1 VAEPAISK
9 HPRVL
14 AYLFFAEMWE
24 RFSFYGMRA
33 LLVLYLTKSFLFGD
47 KAAYAIYGSYSALV
61 YTTPVIGGLLA
72 DRLLGYRKAVVL
84 GGVLMALGHFAMAV
98 QNLQIFYFALALL
111 ICGNGFFKPNISSI
125 VGRLYTA
132 DDPRRDSAFTIF
144 YMGIN
149 LGALLSPLGCGY
161 LGERFGWH
169 WGFGLAG
176 IGMLVGLFVF
186 LRAQPLL
193 AGVADPPDSAL
204 LRRPSALGLS
214 AQAIVY
220 LGTVGALAVAW
231 QLMQHGRIVGTLLIA
246 FGIAVLIGLLAFLF
260 RLKDRV
266 ERQRLAVAL
275 VLTLFSV
282 VFWAFFEQA
291 GTSLSLF
298 ADRNVDRRV
307 FGFDIPASQFQS
319 VNPLFILL
327 FAPLFSALWLYL
339 ERRHKDPSTPLKFG
353 LGIVQLG
360 LGFVALYVGAAA
372 SRATGVV
379 PWFWLVLGYFLHS
392 TGELC
397 LSPIGLSMITK
408 LSPKRITGMMMGVW
422 FLSSAFAQYV
432 ASLIA
437 QLTGVKDA
445 GSAAAAMPRP
455 VDTVMVYGSV
465 FGGIAWVALAVGLL
479 VIIAAPFLARRMHGI
494 N

>member
-1 VAEPAISK
+1 
-9 HPRVL
+9 
-14 AYLFFAEMWE
+14 
-24 RFSFYGMRA
+24 
-33 LLVLYLTKSFLFGD
+33 
-47 KAAYAIYGSYSALV
+47 
-61 YTTPVIGGLLA
+61 
-72 DRLLGYRKAVVL
+72 
-84 GGVLMALGHFAMAV
+84 
-98 QNLQIFYFALALL
+98 
-111 ICGNGFFKPNISSI
+111 
-125 VGRLYTA
+125 
-132 DDPRRDSAFTIF
+132 
-144 YMGIN
+144 MGIN

-193 AGVADPPDSAL
+193 EGVADPPDTAAL
-204 LRRPSALGLS
+204 KRPLAAGIS
-214 AQAIVY
+214 AQSSVY
-220 LGTVGALAVAW
+220 LATALALVVAW
-231 QLMQHGRIVGTLLIA
+231 QLMQHDAVVGTLLVV
-246 FGIAVLIGLLAFLF
+246 FGLAVLVGLLVYLF
-260 RLKDRV
+260 RLTDRT
-266 ERQRLAVAL
+266 ERDRLGVAL

-298 ADRNVDRRV
+298 ADRNVDRTV
-307 FGFDIPASQFQS
+307 FGHLIPASQFQS

-327 FAPLFSALWLYL
+327 FAPVFSALWLYL
-339 ERRHKDPSTPLKFG
+339 ERHHKDPSTPLKFG

-360 LGFVALYVGAAA
+360 LGFVALYLGAAA
-372 SRATGVV
+372 SRATGIV

-437 QLTGVKDA
+437 QLTGVKEA
-445 GSAAAAMPRP
+445 GSVAVHVVPKP

-465 FGGIAWVALAVGLL
+465 FGGIAWVALVVGVFVVLASPL
-479 VIIAAPFLARRMHGI
+479 LARRMHGI